1 MLISA
6 LSFVNVTLDDCTSFF
21 KQMGANVEPYYA
33 TNYIYKI
40 KSESITGRQR

>member
-6 LSFVNVTLDDCTSFF
+6 LSFVNMTLDDCTSFF
-21 KQMGANVEPYYA
+21 KQMGANVEPYA

-40 KSESITGRQR
+40 KSESITSRQR